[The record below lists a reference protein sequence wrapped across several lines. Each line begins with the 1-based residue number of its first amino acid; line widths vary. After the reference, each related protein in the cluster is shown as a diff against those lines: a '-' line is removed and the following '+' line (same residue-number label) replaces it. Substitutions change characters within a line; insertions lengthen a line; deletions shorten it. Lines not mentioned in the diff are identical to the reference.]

1 MIKKIF
7 LLLSLISISSCA
19 IGASELK
26 VTYPDSQEF
35 LVEKT
40 QVNEVSTSIDK
51 DINLSIKWV
60 GNGYPIATAKG
71 VTGLKSR
78 FVIPYTRLTSLVN
91 IKIVNNSDKYI
102 DLNADDITLNY
113 TDNKVKPLNIDFFKT
128 RWPSFSVKTQ
138 EMLIDRSIAIGEV
151 VRTIVRS
158 EKIAP
163 KTTYQ
168 GYLPFLKVPQSAKEL
183 ELLTSFKVDNQIK
196 DANFRFIRK

>member
-7 LLLSLISISSCA
+7 LLLSLVSISSCA

-26 VTYPDSQEF
+26 VNYPDDQRF

-40 QVNEVSTSIDK
+40 LVNEISTSIDK

-71 VTGLKSR
+71 FTGLKSR

-91 IKIVNNSDKYI
+91 IKVVNNSDKYI
-102 DLNADDITLNY
+102 DLNTDDITLSY
-113 TDNKVKPLNIDFFKT
+113 ADNKVKPLNIDFFKT

-151 VRTIVRS
+151 VRTIARS

-163 KTTYQ
+163 KSTYQ
-168 GYLPFLKVPQSAKEL
+168 RYLPFLKVPQSTKEL
-183 ELLTSFKVDNQIK
+183 ELLTSFKVDNEIK